1 MDGPVGRMG
10 PGEVLAGRYTL
21 LSLLGQG
28 GMSRVFLV
36 EDRKLPGKRWA
47 VKETYVG
54 RESDLEYAGGG
65 EKRLEA
71 ERRMRLL
78 RSEAETMSR
87 LSHPNLPDIID
98 YVPPGA
104 DGFSYLVMDYIE
116 GETLQERF
124 ERQGQRMTGEQVA
137 EWALQLCGLLDYLHS
152 LQPEPVIHR
161 DLKPVNLMVGP
172 DGRLRLIDFGT
183 ARSFKAGLHGDT
195 VSIGTIGFAAP
206 EQFAGRQ
213 SDTRTD
219 LYGLGALMYYLLS
232 GGEHYRPSANSRPAL
247 PEGLG
252 EIVLRLLRE
261 NPDERFQSARE
272 AALALRGW
280 RVAGAAPEQ
289 RAPGQAPER
298 PPLVIAVGALYRGA
312 GATFAALTLA
322 RLLQDR
328 GIPHAVVEPPTSSAE
343 LYALL
348 FAEKNAPP
356 GYRCYNNPTYEG
368 TPQWSEG
375 PTLWL
380 PAAPGWSEDG
390 GGSVMNTAA
399 WSRLFREAARPV
411 IVADIGAEWEHP
423 AAQELLERAADIV
436 YTVDPMLHKLE
447 LPAVKSRLRR
457 IRGWAAAGKTV
468 HGIANRCV
476 RSKQTGDWLGLLPD
490 KPACL
495 LPALE
500 SAWVA
505 EACWSGRLPQDIP
518 VVRRALHKA
527 AGPWLDRVLATA
539 GMTAAERNES
549 KRRGIG
555 IR

>member
-1 MDGPVGRMG
+1 M
-10 PGEVLAGRYTL
+10 
-21 LSLLGQG
+21 
-28 GMSRVFLV
+28 
-36 EDRKLPGKRWA
+36 
-47 VKETYVG
+47 
-54 RESDLEYAGGG
+54 
-65 EKRLEA
+65 
-71 ERRMRLL
+71 L

-232 GGEHYRPSANSRPAL
+232 GGEHYRPSANSRPAP

-272 AALALRGW
+272 AALAAAGLACGGCSAGTARP
-280 RVAGAAPEQ
+280 RAGARAAAARHRRRSAVPRRGGDVCRADA
-289 RAPGQAPER
+289 RAP
-298 PPLVIAVGALYRGA
+298 
-312 GATFAALTLA
+312 
-322 RLLQDR
+322 
-328 GIPHAVVEPPTSSAE
+328 
-343 LYALL
+343 
-348 FAEKNAPP
+348 
-356 GYRCYNNPTYEG
+356 
-368 TPQWSEG
+368 
-375 PTLWL
+375 
-380 PAAPGWSEDG
+380 APGPRHS
-390 GGSVMNTAA
+390 
-399 WSRLFREAARPV
+399 AR
-411 IVADIGAEWEHP
+411 GR
-423 AAQELLERAADIV
+423 RAADV
-436 YTVDPMLHKLE
+436 VGGALRLAVRGE
-447 LPAVKSRLRR
+447 ERPA
-457 IRGWAAAGKTV
+457 
-468 HGIANRCV
+468 
-476 RSKQTGDWLGLLPD
+476 
-490 KPACL
+490 
-495 LPALE
+495 
-500 SAWVA
+500 
-505 EACWSGRLPQDIP
+505 
-518 VVRRALHKA
+518 
-527 AGPWLDRVLATA
+527 RVPPLQ
-539 GMTAAERNES
+539 
-549 KRRGIG
+549 
-555 IR
+555 